1 MRRTE
6 TIGLRGREPDA
17 GGAAVRQTS
26 HERER
31 AGGSEHRVFWWSQ
44 ALGGGVSG
52 VLAQLSAVRSR
63 LVGGSR
69 REAIPSVPSARSVA
83 IVSEHDAIALQQ
95 GWLIGAVSP

>member
-1 MRRTE
+1 
-6 TIGLRGREPDA
+6 
-17 GGAAVRQTS
+17 
-26 HERER
+26 
-31 AGGSEHRVFWWSQ
+31 
-44 ALGGGVSG
+44 VSG

-95 GWLIGAVSP
+95 GWLIGAVSL